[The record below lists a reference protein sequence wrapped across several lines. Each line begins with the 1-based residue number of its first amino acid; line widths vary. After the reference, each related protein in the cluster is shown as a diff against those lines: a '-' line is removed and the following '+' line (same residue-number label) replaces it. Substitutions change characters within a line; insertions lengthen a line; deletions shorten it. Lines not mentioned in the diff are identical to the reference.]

1 MAQIGLNI
9 DISGYTDDLLIVWKK
24 ASAPLAEVGRSAALP
39 FPVSQVYTIPNL
51 QPEVYSIEFWRSA
64 DGTALTEFIKSWSI
78 DASQFAEYGLTVYQ
92 YVVGR
97 GDSGSSPDWAD
108 PENGDGAVGTPLV
121 DERLAG
127 VTHTNAF
134 IESRGHGKYR
144 QDEITFVPTGGFYF
158 ADGVTRFNEGDT
170 FFVTV
175 QNASSV
181 SSGSGSAAVDD
192 FTDIVEIRDDVD
204 NSIDF
209 DSSLYRKV
217 CHTGFTGAVGTV
229 VFPSFALIPDTKVR
243 FLCHRGSQNYLKLQ
257 FSTGETVVLDGESKN
272 VIYLER
278 GAMIELWFKNN
289 VCYVA
294 DYKGNNQLRGRVAP
308 DYSLRSG
315 MGMFIR
321 ADGSLISGNN
331 YPGIYEF
338 VTEKLPVGA
347 SVDLTTW
354 SASTNNQKKWGVNTT
369 TKEIRVPN
377 LAGVSQKFSNSD
389 VSGTYEADQVGP
401 FTLSI
406 PTSALT
412 KNDEGSSLDNKLA
425 TGGATPP
432 PAAAIS
438 FPVSPSS
445 ENRVKG
451 VIQYPMIY
459 L

>member
-64 DGTALTEFIKSWSI
+64 DGTALTEFIKSWSV

-108 PENGDGAVGTPLV
+108 PANGDGAVGSPLV

-209 DSSLYRKV
+209 DSTLYRKV

-321 ADGSLISGNN
+321 ADGSLIQGQS
-331 YPGIYEF
+331 YPGIEEF
-338 VTEKLPVGA
+338 ITEDLPVG
-347 SVDLTTW
+347 SVVDLTTW
-354 SASTNNQKKWGVNTT
+354 ASNQTKWGYNSTT
-369 TKEIRVPN
+369 REIRVPN
-377 LAGVSQKFSNSD
+377 LAGVTQKFSNGA
-389 VSGTYEADQVGP
+389 VPGVYEADQVGP
-401 FTLSI
+401 FTLTI
-406 PTSALT
+406 PTTALT
-412 KNDEGSSLDNKLA
+412 KNDEGALDTKLA
-425 TGGATPP
+425 TGGVTPP
-432 PAAAIS
+432 PASGINIS
-438 FPVSPSS
+438 IAPAGVT
-445 ENRVKG
+445 ETRVKG